1 MSEQQKIL
9 DGQQAEQILESEVF
23 KKALQNLKEE
33 YIQHWL
39 NNIDVDAVSLREDIH
54 KAILLLP
61 QIEKHLRI
69 IVEKGK
75 ISKFQAEKLKKV
87 K

>member
-1 MSEQQKIL
+1 MSEKNKIL
-9 DGQQAEQILESEVF
+9 QAHEAEQILESETF
-23 KKALQNLKEE
+23 KLALKNLKKE

-39 NNIDVDAVSLREDIH
+39 NNRNIDDIAMREDLH

-61 QIEKHLRI
+61 EIERHLRI

-75 ISKFQAEKLKKV
+75 ISKFQSEKLKTTK
-87 K
+87 